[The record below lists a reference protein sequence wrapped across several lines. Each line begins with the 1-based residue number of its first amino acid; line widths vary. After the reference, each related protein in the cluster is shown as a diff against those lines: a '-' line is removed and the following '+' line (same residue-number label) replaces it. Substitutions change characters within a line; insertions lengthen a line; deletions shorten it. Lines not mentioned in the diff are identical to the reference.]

1 MKRVVVIMLAC
12 TACATQ
18 VATSPAVPVV
28 DLSSTRVAEVDGQQ
42 LVCMTP
48 EAARGVL
55 DALEELPKLRDY
67 AATLEEREAVHVDLE
82 AEQAARIEA
91 LEDAT
96 SPPVWPIVAISG
108 VSLSVGLLLG
118 ALLK

>member
-1 MKRVVVIMLAC
+1 MKRLIVIVAVC
-12 TACATQ
+12 SACASQAAQAPVT
-18 VATSPAVPVV
+18 PVV

-42 LVCMTP
+42 LVCMAP
-48 EAARGVL
+48 ESARGVL

-67 AATLEEREAVHVDLE
+67 AAALEEREAVHIDLE